1 MVADCTQIAP
11 ASAPRK
17 SGVEFVHEKTFRDLG
32 SGFVYYIVTGTS
44 VYKKRSRTT
53 KMKKLS
59 SKEKIR
65 QARML
70 KKNLKKMKKRKDRK
84 EKNEK
89 EKNEKN

>member
-1 MVADCTQIAP
+1 MTFQI
-11 ASAPRK
+11 SLKREIK
-17 SGVEFVHEKTFRDLG
+17 LNEEVSSDL
-32 SGFVYYIVTGTS
+32 SCGFVDYIVTGTS

-65 QARML
+65 QVRML
-70 KKNLKKMKKRKDRK
+70 KENLKKMKKRKDRK